1 MVPWNTSPMDQLHK
15 MYQQI
20 LEFKKKIEIYV
31 DLQEFL
37 NQQYDRLIWEVTYF
51 PFHYSVSY
59 PNTSAYKLLQLK
71 EEKLRKF
78 CNDTKIS
85 IKELQTK
92 NTELRRQ
99 IARLNTAMK
108 KLR

>member
-1 MVPWNTSPMDQLHK
+1 MAPLNILLADQLHE

-20 LEFKKKIEIYV
+20 LEIENKIEINV

-37 NQQYDRLIWEVTYF
+37 NQQYDRQIWELGNF
-51 PFHYSVSY
+51 PFYYSGSH

-71 EEKLRKF
+71 EERLRKF

-85 IKELQTK
+85 IEELQTE
-92 NTELRRQ
+92 NTELKRQ
-99 IARLNTAMK
+99 IARLNTAMER
-108 KLR
+108 LR